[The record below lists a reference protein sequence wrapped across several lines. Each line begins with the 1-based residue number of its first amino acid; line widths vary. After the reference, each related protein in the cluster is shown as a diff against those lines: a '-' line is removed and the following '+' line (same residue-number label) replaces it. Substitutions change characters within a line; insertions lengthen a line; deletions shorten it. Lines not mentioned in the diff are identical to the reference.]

1 MRLSPT
7 AADIEFEQTVAAF
20 IAEHLD
26 PAVQHRVANS
36 MSIDKATQA
45 DWTRKLAAAGWA
57 APNWPVEYGG
67 TGWSM
72 RRRHQFEVLMRGH
85 NAPETQ
91 GFGFNMV
98 GPAIIQYG
106 SAEQKAHYL
115 PLILNAE
122 ISWCQG
128 YSEPGAGSDLASLTT
143 RAEIVGDEYRVNGA
157 KIWTSG
163 AERADHIFVLVRTDV
178 TAKKQLGIS
187 FLLIP
192 MTSAGI
198 RVEALYAFNG
208 KRLWNQ
214 VFFDDVM
221 VPRSNR
227 LGAENQGWTVAKTL
241 LGDERLM
248 VSRVAENKRILARV
262 RGLLKDIGLKDAAL
276 AAKTAQIEIR
286 LTALEATALRVL
298 SRFDGGGKIGA
309 EPSML
314 KLQGSQL
321 VQVQDQLLFEIA
333 GLYGLPLD
341 AESRQTPNAPIHRE
355 TVDMIGSALF
365 HHRGYTI
372 AGGASEVQRNI
383 IAQQV
388 LGL

>member
-1 MRLSPT
+1 MRLSST
-7 AADIEFEQTVAAF
+7 QDDIKFEQLVTAF
-20 IAEHLD
+20 VAEHLD

-36 MSIDKATQA
+36 MAIDKATQD
-45 DWTRKLAAAGWA
+45 DWTRKLATQGWA

-98 GPAIIQYG
+98 GPAIIRYG
-106 SAEQKAHYL
+106 SAAQKAYYL
-115 PLILNAE
+115 PLILAAE

-143 RAEIVGDEYRVNGA
+143 RAEVLGDEYRVNGS

-163 AERADHIFVLVRTDV
+163 AERADHIFALVRTDV
-178 TAKKQLGIS
+178 AAKKQLGIS

-192 MTSAGI
+192 MSSAGI
-198 RVEALYAFNG
+198 RVEPLYAFNG

-221 VPRSNR
+221 VPRANR

-248 VSRVAENKRILARV
+248 VSRVAENKRVLARV
-262 RGLLKDIGLKDAAL
+262 RRLLQEASFEDPGLVAKL
-276 AAKTAQIEIR
+276 AKIEIR
-286 LTALEATALRVL
+286 LTALEGTALRLL
-298 SRFDGGGKIGA
+298 SRFDGGGKVGA

-333 GLYGLPLD
+333 GLYGLPQD
-341 AESRQTPNAPIHRE
+341 AELRQTPSAPIRHDA
-355 TVDMIGSALF
+355 VDMIGSAMF